1 MALYAIGDFHLA
13 LGQDK
18 PMDIFGDKWIN
29 HAEKLKASFSALNE
43 DDVTVLCGDLSW
55 GIGA

>member
-29 HAEKLKASFSALNE
+29 HAEKLIYIYLFNLTFLARRK
-43 DDVTVLCGDLSW
+43 G
-55 GIGA
+55 